1 MSDPAPLR
9 PSGRPLDVA
18 SASGSASD
26 TAPGTGSAPGLVP
39 RPRHGSTTLRPH
51 DLDPGLF
58 DAVARARGGTDGVA
72 ALRRGQLSK
81 RMLLVVAVRR
91 ALPPEAGFKEP
102 YRRLS
107 EMNHEDPDR
116 WRRTMLHPYLDEG
129 LACALAESAQGGR
142 PDLGWFGE
150 LVRGGP
156 AALSGPHVL
165 STERD
170 GVVLSVRLDDRG
182 PFRTVHG
189 HTPADP
195 QTGDEVRHWQRLLDD
210 AWRVLVRRH
219 PWHARAIAACL
230 TTLVPLHLPPGG
242 LISSAARR
250 AYGAVALS
258 PPGDPV
264 LLALT
269 LVHEFLHI
277 QLGALLDMVDLYGP
291 PSQARYHAPWR
302 PDPRPLD
309 ALLQGTYAH
318 LGVCDFWHTERAAAP
333 PDPRAE
339 QEHTT
344 WYGHT
349 RRAVDTL
356 LGSGE
361 LLPPGRRF
369 TEEMRRAL
377 ARSREFPGNLGHL
390 PTV

>member
-1 MSDPAPLR
+1 MRGRGGGAGVTPARPVPPSPL
-9 PSGRPLDVA
+9 
-18 SASGSASD
+18 
-26 TAPGTGSAPGLVP
+26 T
-39 RPRHGSTTLRPH
+39 PH
-51 DLDPGLF
+51 DFDPDLF
-58 DAVARARGGTDGVA
+58 DAIARARGGAGAVGV
-72 ALRRGQLSK
+72 LRRGQLGK
-81 RMLLVVAVRR
+81 RMLLAVAVRR
-91 ALPPEAGFKEP
+91 ALPPDAGFEEP

-107 EMNHEDPDR
+107 ELHRVDPDR
-116 WRRTMLHPYLDEG
+116 WQRTMLYPYLDEG
-129 LACALAESAQGGR
+129 LARALAESVQGGR

-165 STERD
+165 STACD
-170 GVVLSVRLDDRG
+170 GAVLRVRLDDRG
-182 PFRTVHG
+182 PFRAVHG
-189 HTPADP
+189 HPPAGP
-195 QTGDEVRHWQRLLDD
+195 QDADEVRDWQRLLDG

-219 PWHARAIAACL
+219 PWHARAVAACL
-230 TTLVPLHLPPGG
+230 TTLVPLHPAPGG
-242 LISSAARR
+242 TSVSSAARR

-269 LVHEFLHI
+269 LVHEFLHV
-277 QLGALLDMVDLYGP
+277 QLGALLDLVPLHGP
-291 PSQARYHAPWR
+291 PSPARYDAPWR

-318 LGVCDFWHTERAAAP
+318 LGVCDFWRTERAAAP

-349 RRAVDTL
+349 RGAVDTL

-377 ARSREFPGNLGHL
+377 ARSTSTEAETGC
-390 PTV
+390 

>member
-9 PSGRPLDVA
+9 SSGPPP
-18 SASGSASD
+18 D
-26 TAPGTGSAPGLVP
+26 TPSAPSPLA
-39 RPRHGSTTLRPH
+39 PH
-51 DLDPGLF
+51 DFDPDLF
-58 DAVARARGGTDGVA
+58 DAVARARGGADAVA
-72 ALRRGQLSK
+72 VLRRGQLGK

-91 ALPPEAGFKEP
+91 ALAPDAGFEEP

-107 EMNHEDPDR
+107 EMHRDDPER
-116 WRRTMLHPYLDEG
+116 WRRTMLYPYLDEG
-129 LACALAESAQGGR
+129 LARALGESAQGGR

-150 LVRGGP
+150 LVRGG
-156 AALSGPHVL
+156 ADALSGARVL
-165 STERD
+165 SAECD
-170 GVVLSVRLDDRG
+170 GVVLRVRLDDRG
-182 PFRTVHG
+182 PFRAIHG
-189 HTPADP
+189 HLPAGP
-195 QTGDEVRHWQRLLDD
+195 QTGDEVRDWQRLLDG

-219 PWHARAIAACL
+219 PWHARALAACL
-230 TTLVPLHLPPGG
+230 TTLVPLHPAPGG
-242 LISSAARR
+242 TAVSSAARR

-269 LVHEFLHI
+269 LVHEFLHV
-277 QLGALLDMVDLYGP
+277 QLGALLDLVPLYGP
-291 PSQARYHAPWR
+291 PSPARYDAPWR

-318 LGVCDFWHTERAAAP
+318 LGVCDFWHTERAAVP

-349 RRAVDTL
+349 HTAVDTL

>member
-1 MSDPAPLR
+1 MAGAGVPGWGDFDP
-9 PSGRPLDVA
+9 D
-18 SASGSASD
+18 
-26 TAPGTGSAPGLVP
+26 
-39 RPRHGSTTLRPH
+39 
-51 DLDPGLF
+51 LF
-58 DAVARARGGTDGVA
+58 DAVARARGGAAAVA
-72 ALRRGQLSK
+72 VLRRGQLGK
-81 RMLLVVAVRR
+81 RMLLAVAVRR
-91 ALPPEAGFKEP
+91 ALPSGAGFEEP

-107 EMNHEDPDR
+107 EMHRVDPDR

-129 LACALAESAQGGR
+129 LARALAESAQGGR

-165 STERD
+165 SAECD

-182 PFRTVHG
+182 PFRAIHG
-189 HTPADP
+189 HPPAGP
-195 QTGDEVRHWQRLLDD
+195 QTADEVRHWQWLLDG
-210 AWRVLVRRH
+210 AWQVLVRRH
-219 PWHARAIAACL
+219 PWHARAVAACL
-230 TTLVPLHLPPGG
+230 TTLVPLHPAPGG
-242 LISSAARR
+242 TSVSSAARR

-269 LVHEFLHI
+269 LVHEFLHV
-277 QLGALLDMVDLYGP
+277 QLGALLDLVPLHGP
-291 PSQARYHAPWR
+291 PSPARYDAPWR

-318 LGVCDFWHTERAAAP
+318 LGVCDFWHTERTAAP

-349 RRAVDTL
+349 RGAVDTL

-377 ARSREFPGNLGHL
+377 ARSHDVPGNLGHL